1 MSGNSAGLASLASS
15 SEEPIT
21 CQLEV
26 LLNNQLL
33 RVIRK
38 PLPDRS
44 PQRAVVFVHGFL
56 GDYKETWTN
65 RKADVFFPFL
75 LACDPELI
83 DYDVYI
89 FQYVTKDFAPP
100 AIDNVVNQLRFA
112 LNEHLHNKSIVFV
125 AHSLGGLVSMRCI
138 LRLLEELDPPQISGL
153 LLYGTPMSGVE
164 WAKYARFVLRLGTMK
179 VPLLGLL
186 TTYLSANKQIDAL
199 TAGSQFVEVL
209 NANWILRVLNGGFP
223 KVPAAQRA
231 WFPVR
236 VVSANDDWVV
246 KESSARGFYS
256 EIDWLNVDCD
266 HRALVKPEDRGE
278 LSYQI
283 ARNFL
288 KQCREW
294 LSPQTLLKLREQL
307 DDVWNLHLKKPIAD
321 WYFELSF
328 ESEELASTPDG
339 FGLAHCRPFR
349 VAQCTY
355 QRRIENSTVK
365 FGFAIGDV
373 VARGLW
379 SDQFVFLHSIKL
391 AGLPEATGRTVREQ
405 LGAVLRNRQT
415 AWPRLFEDFGIRMRL
430 TSDNTWHT
438 LQLRGTEFVED
449 GLAVTLGVP
458 DVLVGQ
464 DCVIDISFRSLI
476 PSGITDYTVQF
487 PWLCSGFRTRV
498 TVNGGPSYLVGTTA
512 MRGNPKIGMIREGA
526 TKLEYSSADLV
537 LPESFIRFEWE
548 IPEGA
553 SA

>member
-1 MSGNSAGLASLASS
+1 
-15 SEEPIT
+15 
-21 CQLEV
+21 V
-26 LLNNQLL
+26 LV
-33 RVIRK
+33 RR
-38 PLPDRS
+38 
-44 PQRAVVFVHGFL
+44 
-56 GDYKETWTN
+56 
-65 RKADVFFPFL
+65 
-75 LACDPELI
+75 
-83 DYDVYI
+83 
-89 FQYVTKDFAPP
+89 
-100 AIDNVVNQLRFA
+100 
-112 LNEHLHNKSIVFV
+112 LH
-125 AHSLGGLVSMRCI
+125 
-138 LRLLEELDPPQISGL
+138 
-153 LLYGTPMSGVE
+153 
-164 WAKYARFVLRLGTMK
+164 
-179 VPLLGLL
+179 
-186 TTYLSANKQIDAL
+186 
-199 TAGSQFVEVL
+199 
-209 NANWILRVLNGGFP
+209 
-223 KVPAAQRA
+223 
-231 WFPVR
+231 
-236 VVSANDDWVV
+236 
-246 KESSARGFYS
+246 
-256 EIDWLNVDCD
+256 CD
-266 HRALVKPEDRGE
+266 HRALVKPKDRGE

-349 VAQCTY
+349 VVQCTY

-379 SDQFVFLHSIKL
+379 SDEFAFLHSIKL

-405 LGAVLRNRQT
+405 LGAVLRNQQT
-415 AWPRLFEDFGIRMRL
+415 AWPHLFEDFRIRVRL
-430 TSDNTWHT
+430 ASDNTWHT
-438 LQLRGTEFVED
+438 LQLRDTEFVED
-449 GLAVTLGVP
+449 GFAAKLGVP

-464 DCVIDISFRSLI
+464 ECVIDISFRSLI

-498 TVNGGPSYLVGTTA
+498 TVNGAPSYLVGTTA
-512 MRGNPKIGMIREGA
+512 MRGNPEIRMIREGA